1 MKVEREIAADA
12 QRLWSLVSDLERWD
26 ELLPTVQQITRIGP
40 EGPIGVGTR
49 FAVRQPGLPKAVYE
63 VTDWRP
69 GRGFTWVA
77 SAGGV
82 RTTASHEVLEAGR
95 STDGASGCRLV
106 LKLTWSGPLAG
117 LVRLLLG
124 AKAQRM
130 VEQEA
135 ASFAELAEGRSEGAA
150 PADA

>member
-1 MKVEREIAADA
+1 
-12 QRLWSLVSDLERWD
+12 
-26 ELLPTVQQITRIGP
+26 
-40 EGPIGVGTR
+40 
-49 FAVRQPGLPKAVYE
+49 
-63 VTDWRP
+63 
-69 GRGFTWVA
+69 
-77 SAGGV
+77 
-82 RTTASHEVLEAGR
+82 
-95 STDGASGCRLV
+95 V

-135 ASFAELAEGRSEGAA
+135 ASFAELAEGRSEGPA